1 MSTLAPTKAGGS
13 GTAAERPATIGAP
26 YTRVDGRA
34 KVTGAAK
41 YAAEFEVA
49 NVAYGVMVTST
60 IANGRITRIDSTA
73 AERAPGVVTVM
84 TPSNAPKL
92 PKAGQAGVNPPAGR
106 VLQLLQDAEVH
117 YNNQPIA
124 VVVAESLNQA
134 LLAASLLRVRYQESA
149 PKLDFKGGFAD
160 AHTGKNKNPAMLS
173 EGSVPTGFED
183 AEVKIDQVY
192 TTPMENHNPMEP
204 HATIAQWDG
213 ELLTLHDSTQYIFGV
228 KQSVAKTLGIPE
240 DNVRVLCPFTGGGF
254 GCKGST
260 WSHVV
265 LAAMA
270 AKVAKRPVKL
280 VLERS
285 QMFGPVG
292 GRPQTH
298 QQITLGAKRD
308 GTLTAIRHDCYSHTS
323 VIEDFVEPSATA
335 TRMLYAAPVITTSQ
349 KIVPLNV
356 GTPTFQRAP
365 GEASGTF
372 ALEVAMDEL
381 AYELK
386 MDPIA
391 LRLKNYA
398 EADPTSH
405 KPFSSKHLRECYRQG
420 AERFGWSRRVAEP
433 RTHREGHELIGYG
446 MATATYGANRS
457 EAEAAV
463 RFELNGRVSVISGT
477 QDLGT
482 GTYTIMAQ
490 VAAATLGM
498 PIELMDAQLGDTKQP
513 QGPVS
518 GGSQTAASVTPA
530 VQAAAQQAVLK
541 LATLEVGNAA
551 SPFHGAQPQELEFKD
566 GRLFLKTAPAK
577 SVALAEVLARNGNQ
591 PVEAKA
597 SAKPSEDSEQYA
609 KHSWGAVF
617 AEVAVDE
624 TLGVARVRRITAVYD
639 VGTLLNEKT
648 GKSQLI
654 GGIVW
659 ATGLVLEE
667 ETHIDGKTGR
677 PLNNNLAEY
686 HVPVNL
692 DIGEIDVMALG
703 IPDKN
708 FEPLGARGIGEIG
721 ITGAAGAIANAIYN
735 ATGKRIRE
743 APITPDK
750 LMA

>member
-1 MSTLAPTKAGGS
+1 MSTAPPQAPEMTLTK
-13 GTAAERPATIGAP
+13 IGDP
-26 YTRVDGRA
+26 VIRVDGRA
-34 KVTGAAK
+34 KVTGTAK
-41 YAAEFEVA
+41 YAAEFEVP

-60 IANGRITRIDSTA
+60 IANGRITRIDSMA
-73 AERAPGVVTVM
+73 AERAPGVVTIM

-92 PKAGQAGVNPPAGR
+92 PKAGKAGVDPPAGR
-106 VLQLLQDAEVH
+106 VLQLLQDADVH

-124 VVVAESLNQA
+124 VVVADTLNQA
-134 LLAASLLRVRYQESA
+134 LLAASLLDVRYQEA
-149 PKLDFKGGFAD
+149 PPKLDFEAGFSD
-160 AHTGKNKNPAMLS
+160 AHTGKNKVPALLTK
-173 EGSVPTGFED
+173 GDVPTGFD
-183 AEVKIDQVY
+183 AAEVKIDQVY
-192 TTPMENHNPMEP
+192 TTPKENHNPMEP

-228 KQSVAKTLGIPE
+228 KKTIAKTLGIPE

-280 VLERS
+280 VLERP

-292 GRPQTH
+292 GRPQTRQH
-298 QQITLGAKRD
+298 IILGAKRD
-308 GTLTAIRHDCYSHTS
+308 GTLTGIRHDVYSHTS
-323 VIEDFVEPSATA
+323 MIEDFVEPASAP

-349 KIVPLNV
+349 KLVSLNV

-365 GEASGTF
+365 GEAPGSF
-372 ALEVAMDEL
+372 AFESAMDEL

-398 EADPTSH
+398 EVDPTSR
-405 KPFSSKHLRECYRQG
+405 KPFSGKNLRECYTQ
-420 AERFGWSRRVAEP
+420 AADKFGWSKRNPQP
-433 RTHREGHELIGYG
+433 RSHRAGHELIGYG
-446 MATATYGANRS
+446 MATATYPANRS
-457 EAEAAV
+457 SAQASV
-463 RFELNGRVSVISGT
+463 TFMPNGRVTVASGT

-490 VAAATLGM
+490 VAAAALGM
-498 PIELMDAQLGDTKQP
+498 PIRLIDAKLGDTRQP
-513 QGPVS
+513 KGVVS
-518 GGSQTAASVTPA
+518 GGSQTAASTGPA
-530 VQAAAQQAVLK
+530 IQAAAQQAVLK
-541 LATLEVGNAA
+541 LVTLEIGNTA
-551 SPFHGAQPQELEFKD
+551 SPFHGAQPDDLDFKD
-566 GRLFLKTAPAK
+566 GKLFRKSAPA
-577 SVALAEVLARNGNQ
+577 SGIPFIEVVARNGNQ

-597 SAKPSEDSEQYA
+597 SVEASESVEEFAQ
-609 KHSWGAVF
+609 HSWGAVF

-624 TLGVARVRRITAVYD
+624 TLGMARVRRVTAVYD
-639 VGTLLNEKT
+639 VGTLLNERT

-659 ATGLVLEE
+659 AVGLVLEE
-667 ETHIDGKTGR
+667 ETHIDPKTGR
-677 PLNNNLAEY
+677 PVNNNLAEY

-692 DIGEIDVMALG
+692 DIGEIDVSALG

-708 FEPLGARGIGEIG
+708 FNPLGARGIGEIG
-721 ITGAAGAIANAIYN
+721 ITGASAAIANAIHH

-743 APITPDK
+743 APITPDN
-750 LMA
+750 LLG

>member
-1 MSTLAPTKAGGS
+1 MSTPAMDAPAM
-13 GTAAERPATIGAP
+13 IGQP
-26 YTRVDGRA
+26 LTRVDGRA

-41 YAAEFEVA
+41 YAAEFAVP
-49 NVAYGVMVTST
+49 NVAYGVVITST
-60 IANGRITRIDSTA
+60 IANGTITRIDTSA
-73 AERAPGVVTVM
+73 ADRAPGVVTIM

-92 PKAGQAGVNPPAGR
+92 PKEGKAGVNPPAGR

-124 VVVAESLNQA
+124 VVVANSLNEA
-134 LLAASLLRVRYQESA
+134 LLAASLVQVRYQEKPA
-149 PKLDFKGGFAD
+149 ELNFEAGFAE
-160 AHTGKNKNPAMLS
+160 AHPGKNKVPPMLS
-173 EGSVPTGFED
+173 EGNVPAGFESAD
-183 AEVKIDQVY
+183 VRIDQVY

-204 HATIAQWDG
+204 HATIASWDG
-213 ELLTLHDSTQYIFGV
+213 EMLTLHDSTQYIFGV
-228 KQSVAKTLGIPE
+228 KKTVAKTLGIPN

-254 GCKGST
+254 GSKGST

-270 AKVAKRPVKL
+270 AKVAKRPVKIA
-280 VLERS
+280 LERP

-298 QQITLGAKRD
+298 QHITLGAKHD

-323 VIEDFVEPSATA
+323 VIEDFVEPSSSQ
-335 TRMLYAAPVITTSQ
+335 TRMLYAVPVITTSQ
-349 KIVPLNV
+349 KLVPLNV

-365 GEASGTF
+365 GESTGTF
-372 ALEVAMDEL
+372 ALEIAMDEL

-398 EADPTSH
+398 ETDPTSH
-405 KPFSSKHLRECYRQG
+405 KPFSGKHLRECYQQ
-420 AERFGWSRRVAEP
+420 ASEKFGWSKRNPEP
-433 RTHREGHELIGYG
+433 RSQRDGHELIGYG
-446 MATATYGANRS
+446 MATATYPANRS
-457 EAEAAV
+457 QAEAAV
-463 RFELNGRVSVISGT
+463 RFETDGRVTVISGT

-498 PIELMDAQLGDTKQP
+498 PISMMDAKLGDTKQP

-541 LATLEVGNAA
+541 LVTLEIGNAA
-551 SPFHGAQPQELEFKD
+551 SPFHNALPEEMDFKA
-566 GRLFLKTAPAK
+566 GKLFKKSAPANG
-577 SVALAEVLARNGNQ
+577 VAFTEILARNGNQ

-597 SAKPSEDSEQYA
+597 SAEPSESAEEFSQ
-609 KHSWGAVF
+609 HSWGAVF

-624 TLGVARVRRITAVYD
+624 NLGMARVRRLTAVYD

-648 GKSQLI
+648 AKSQLI
-654 GGIVW
+654 GGLVW

-667 ETHIDGKTGR
+667 ETHIDKATGR
-677 PLNNNLAEY
+677 PVNNNLAEY

-692 DIGEIDVMALG
+692 DMGEIDVSALG

-708 FEPLGARGIGEIG
+708 FEPLGARGVGEIG
-721 ITGAAGAIANAIYN
+721 ITGAAAAIANAIYH

-750 LMA
+750 LLA

>member
-1 MSTLAPTKAGGS
+1 MST
-13 GTAAERPATIGAP
+13 TATGMPAKIGEP
-26 YTRVDGRA
+26 FIRLDGRA

-41 YAAEFEVA
+41 YAAEFPVENA
-49 NVAYGVMVTST
+49 AYGVMVTST

-73 AERAPGVVTVM
+73 AERAPGVVAIM
-84 TPSNAPKL
+84 TPANAPRL
-92 PKAGQAGVNPPAGR
+92 PKSGQAGVNPPAGR

-124 VVVAESLNQA
+124 VVVANSLNEA

-149 PKLDFKGGFAD
+149 PKLDFEGGFAE
-160 AHTGKNKNPAMLS
+160 AHAGKNKVPAQLS
-173 EGSVPTGFED
+173 QGDVPSGFET

-192 TTPMENHNPMEP
+192 STPMENHNPMEP

-228 KQSVAKTLGIPE
+228 KQTVAKTLGIPE

-280 VLERS
+280 VLERP

-292 GRPQTH
+292 GRPRT
-298 QQITLGAKRD
+298 QQHITLGAKRD

-323 VIEDFVEPSATA
+323 VMEDFMEPATA
-335 TRMLYAAPVITTSQ
+335 PTRMLYASPVITTSQ
-349 KIVPLNV
+349 KLVPLTV

-365 GEASGTF
+365 GEAPGSF
-372 ALEVAMDEL
+372 AFEIAMDEL

-398 EADPTSH
+398 ETDPTSH
-405 KPFSSKHLRECYRQG
+405 KPFSSKHLRECYAQG
-420 AERFGWSRRVAEP
+420 AERFGWSKRVAAP
-433 RTHREGHELIGYG
+433 RSHRQGHELIGYG
-446 MATATYGANRS
+446 MATATYPANRS

-463 RFELNGRVSVISGT
+463 RFETNGRVTVISGT

-498 PIELMDAQLGDTKQP
+498 PMELMDAQLGDTKQP
-513 QGPVS
+513 RGPVS
-518 GGSQTAASVTPA
+518 GGSQTAATVSPA

-541 LATLEVGNAA
+541 LATLEVGNSE
-551 SPFHGAQPQELEFKD
+551 SPFHGAQPEELDFRGGK
-566 GRLFLKTAPAK
+566 LFRKTAPAK
-577 SVALAEVLARNGNQ
+577 GVAFTEVLARNGNQ

-597 SAKPSEDSEQYA
+597 SAKPSEDSEEYA

-617 AEVAVDE
+617 AEVAVDGS
-624 TLGVARVRRITAVYD
+624 LGVARVRRITGVYD
-639 VGTLLNEKT
+639 VGTLLNERT

-659 ATGLVLEE
+659 AVGLVLEE
-667 ETHIDGKTGR
+667 ETHIDSKTGR
-677 PLNNNLAEY
+677 PVNNNLAEY

-692 DIGEIDVMALG
+692 DIGEIDVMALN
-703 IPDKN
+703 IPDKQ
-708 FEPLGARGIGEIG
+708 FEPLGGRGIGEIG
-721 ITGAAGAIANAIYN
+721 ITGAAAAVANAIYN
-735 ATGKRIRE
+735 ATGKRMRE

>member
-1 MSTLAPTKAGGS
+1 MSTV
-13 GTAAERPATIGAP
+13 PATNNPTSPAVIGAP
-26 YTRVDGRA
+26 YTRVDGRL

-41 YAAEFEVA
+41 FAAEAAVPNA
-49 NVAYGVMVTST
+49 AYGVLVTST
-60 IANGRITRIDSTA
+60 IANGTITRVDTTV
-73 AERAPGVVTVM
+73 AEKASGVVAIM
-84 TPSNAPKL
+84 TPANAPKL
-92 PKAGQAGVNPPAGR
+92 PKSGEAGVDPPAGR
-106 VLQLLQDAEVH
+106 VLQLLQNADVH

-124 VVVAESLNQA
+124 VVVAGSLNEA
-134 LLAASLLRVRYQESA
+134 LYAASLIKVRYQEKA
-149 PKLDFKGGFAD
+149 PQLDFEAGFAE
-160 AHTGKNKNPAMLS
+160 AHPGKNKVPALLT
-173 EGSVPTGFED
+173 EGNVPSGFES
-183 AEVKIDQVY
+183 AEVRIDQIY

-204 HATIAQWDG
+204 HATIAAWDG

-228 KQSVAKTLGIPE
+228 KKTIAKTLGIPE

-254 GCKGST
+254 GCKGSM

-298 QQITLGAKRD
+298 QHITLGAKRD
-308 GTLTAIRHDCYSHTS
+308 GTLTAIRHDCHSHTS
-323 VIEDFVEPSATA
+323 VIEDFVEPSSAA

-349 KIVPLNV
+349 KLVPLTV

-365 GEASGTF
+365 GEATGMF

-381 AYELK
+381 AEALK
-386 MDPIA
+386 MDPVA

-398 EADPTSH
+398 EVDPTSH
-405 KPFSSKHLRECYRQG
+405 KPFSSKHLRECYRQA
-420 AERFGWSRRVAEP
+420 AESFGWDARKAEP
-433 RTHREGHELIGYG
+433 RATREGTQLIGHG
-446 MATATYGANRS
+446 MATATYPANRS
-457 EAEAAV
+457 AAQAAV
-463 RFELNGRVSVISGT
+463 RFEPSGRVSVISGT

-498 PIELMDAQLGDTKQP
+498 PISLMDAKLGDTKQP

-518 GGSQTAASVTPA
+518 GGSQTAASVSPA

-541 LATLEVGNAA
+541 LITLEIGNAA
-551 SPFHGAQPQELEFKD
+551 SPFHGAQPDDLDFKD
-566 GRLFLKTAPAK
+566 GKLFRKSAPA
-577 SVALAEVLARNGNQ
+577 SGIPFTEVLTRNNHQ
-591 PVEAKA
+591 AVEAKA
-597 SAKPSEDSEQYA
+597 SAEASEEAEEFSQ
-609 KHSWGAVF
+609 HSWGAVF

-624 TLGVARVRRITAVYD
+624 TLGMVKLRRLTAVYD

-654 GGIVW
+654 GGLVW

-667 ETHIDGKTGR
+667 ETHIDKRTGR
-677 PLNNNLAEY
+677 PVNNNLAEY

-692 DIGEIDVMALG
+692 DIGAIDVAALN
-703 IPDKN
+703 IADKN
-708 FEPLGARGIGEIG
+708 FEPLGARGVGEIG
-721 ITGAAGAIANAIYN
+721 ITGASAAIANAIYN
-735 ATGKRIRE
+735 ATGKRIRSV
-743 APITPDK
+743 PITPDK